1 MIKIVNIRDIA
12 KRAQVSVATVS
23 HVINKTR
30 RVSDELIERVEKVM
44 TDLDYQPNLLA
55 SSLRSKKSSTIGL
68 IIPDSSNMIFSGV
81 EKNIEDILFSQNYN
95 VIVCN
100 SAYDINRELEQLN
113 ILRSKMVDGII
124 IVPATTNGNHLKKFK
139 SVGIPIIILD
149 RMIPDINVD
158 TVLVDNYK
166 GGYDA
171 AEYLISLGHTD
182 IGYIDRIS
190 DHSHS
195 LERKKGF
202 VKAFEEKS
210 LPFDVNNIVRGGF
223 TFDVGVEAVKKLLK
237 GNSKITAI
245 FTFNDINAFG
255 VIRGLVDLGLK
266 VPEDIS
272 VIGFD
277 DTPLSEIYIPR
288 LTTIRYPI
296 SEMASVVSKLLLKRI
311 AEPGFKKA
319 LKKIIPT
326 ELIIRESTRSK

>member
-30 RVSDELIERVEKVM
+30 RVSDELIERVGKAM
-44 TDLDYQPNLLA
+44 SDLDYQPNLLA
-55 SSLRSKKSSTIGL
+55 GSLRSKKSSTIGL
-68 IIPDSSNMIFSGV
+68 IIPDSSNMLFSGV

-95 VIVCN
+95 VMVCN
-100 SAYDINRELEQLN
+100 SAYDINRELEHLN
-113 ILRSKMVDGII
+113 TLRSKMVDGII
-124 IVPATTNGNHLKKFK
+124 IVPATLEGKHLEKFK
-139 SVGIPIIILD
+139 STGIPVIVLD
-149 RMIPDINVD
+149 RMISDINID
-158 TVLVDNYK
+158 TVLIDNYK

-171 AEYLISLGHTD
+171 AKYLINSGHTD

-195 LERKKGF
+195 LERKRGF
-202 VKAFEEKS
+202 VKAFEENS
-210 LPFDVNNIVRGGF
+210 LSFDADNIVRGGF
-223 TFDVGVEAVKKLLK
+223 TFNAGVEAVKKLLK

-255 VIRGLVDLGLK
+255 AIRGLADLGLK

-288 LTTIRYPI
+288 LTTIHYPI
-296 SEMASVVSKLLLKRI
+296 VEMASIVSKLLLKRI
-311 AEPGFKKA
+311 AEPVFKKA
-319 LKKIIPT
+319 VKKIVPI

>member
-12 KRAQVSVATVS
+12 KKAQVSVATVS

-30 RVSDELIERVEKVM
+30 HVSDELIDRVVKAMME
-44 TDLDYQPNLLA
+44 LDYQPNLLA
-55 SSLRSKKSSTIGL
+55 GSLRRKKSSTIGL
-68 IIPDSSNMIFSGV
+68 IIPDSSNMLFSGV

-100 SAYDINRELEQLN
+100 SAYDIGRELEHLN
-113 ILRSKMVDGII
+113 TLRSKMVDGVI
-124 IVPATTNGNHLKKFK
+124 IVPATMDGKHLEKFRNI
-139 SVGIPIIILD
+139 GIPIIILD
-149 RMIPDINVD
+149 RMIPDINED

-171 AEYLISLGHTD
+171 AKYLLSLGHTD
-182 IGYIDRIS
+182 VGYIDRIS

-202 VKAFEEKS
+202 AKAFEEQG
-210 LPFDVNNIVRGGF
+210 LFFDTNNIVRGGF
-223 TFDVGVEAVKKLLK
+223 TFNAGIEAVKKLLEE
-237 GNSKITAI
+237 NSRITAI

-255 VIRGLVDLGLK
+255 AIRGLADLGLK

-272 VIGFD
+272 VIGYD
-277 DTPLSEIYIPR
+277 GTPLSEIYIPR
-288 LTTIRYPI
+288 LTTVRYPI
-296 SEMASVVSKLLLKRI
+296 IEMADVVSKLLLKRI
-311 AEPGFKKA
+311 AEPVFKKA
-319 LKKIIPT
+319 IKKIIPP

>member
-1 MIKIVNIRDIA
+1 MIKIVNISDIA

-30 RVSDELIERVEKVM
+30 HVSDKLIKRVDKAMSE
-44 TDLDYQPNLLA
+44 LDYQPNLLA
-55 SSLRSKKSSTIGL
+55 GSLRRKKSSTIGL
-68 IIPDSSNMIFSGV
+68 IIPDSSNMLFSGV

-100 SAYDINRELEQLN
+100 SAYDIGRELEHLN
-113 ILRSKMVDGII
+113 TLRSKMVDGII
-124 IVPATTNGNHLKKFK
+124 IVPATMDRSHLERFK
-139 SVGIPIIILD
+139 NTGVPLIILD
-149 RMIPDINVD
+149 RTIPDINVD
-158 TVLVDNYK
+158 TVLIDNYK

-171 AEYLISLGHTD
+171 AKYLMSIGHTD

-202 VKAFEEKS
+202 LNAFAES
-210 LPFDVNNIVRGGF
+210 GLFFDANNIVRGGF
-223 TFDVGVEAVKKLLK
+223 TFNAGVEAVKILLK
-237 GNSKITAI
+237 ENSKITAI

-255 VIRGLVDLGLK
+255 AIRGMADLGLK
-266 VPEDIS
+266 VPADIS

-288 LTTIRYPI
+288 LTTVRYPI
-296 SEMASVVSKLLLKRI
+296 VEMANVVSKLLLKRI
-311 AEPGFKKA
+311 AEPIFKKA
-319 LKKIIPT
+319 TKKIIPP
-326 ELIIRESTRSK
+326 ELIIRESTKYK